1 MAQQIPDEREIAAFA
16 KKIGALDDAG
26 NYTEPRSKLA
36 FGAMQYRDELAKAEA
51 AAELEAPVGLS
62 TVEQLARFHREAIE
76 YGDVPI
82 RQELADALLVAVAG
96 ALVRREGLSLREEGT
111 PHNE

>member
-16 KKIGALDDAG
+16 RKIGAIDADG

-36 FGAMQYRDELAKAEA
+36 FGAMQYRDELAKTAA

-62 TVEQLARFHREAIE
+62 TAEQLIQLERELRGSAFGPDGVTAI
-76 YGDVPI
+76 V
-82 RQELADALLVAVAG
+82 VAVAG

-111 PHNE
+111 PHHE

>member
-1 MAQQIPDEREIAAFA
+1 MATPTEDEIRAFA
-16 KKIGALDDAG
+16 KKIGEADERG
-26 NYTEPRSKLA
+26 NYDPRKRSRLA
-36 FGAMQYRDELAKAEA
+36 AGALQYRAELAKEAA